1 MTRLNLKTDRAVFG
15 KIVLIISVAAL
26 FGGSFLYLSKS
37 ISSAGNSKAEL
48 KASGKEFDRRL
59 AEGVHAIQPWSGQT
73 IAFRACRVTKP
84 KMGGFRLGAFNV
96 LEIDD
101 LEITLPSTPEGS
113 ADGDGSTAA
122 NATDPVRQG
131 LDAEK
136 LSAMAGLDP
145 RVSMLKI
152 NGFRLLMI
160 DGNQQRIPVITAQVA
175 QSSGVM
181 SVTLENCE
189 FLTEQLS
196 RIQVSKAK
204 LHLGDTIMIEA
215 SGQQINL
222 NNLATIIKSKR
233 E

>member
-1 MTRLNLKTDRAVFG
+1 MTRLKPKIDWAVFG
-15 KIVLIISVAAL
+15 KVALIISVAAL
-26 FGGSFLYLSKS
+26 FGGLFLYLSKS
-37 ISSAGNSKAEL
+37 IPDAGNSKAEL

-59 AEGVHAIQPWSGQT
+59 AEGVYAVQPWSGQT

-101 LEITLPSTPEGS
+101 LEITLPNVLAETVEEGCS
-113 ADGDGSTAA
+113 NAT

-131 LDAEK
+131 LNAEK
-136 LSAMAGLDP
+136 LSAMAGLDQ
-145 RVSMLKI
+145 RVSMLKV

-160 DGNQQRIPVITAQVA
+160 DGHQQRIPVITAQSA
-175 QSSGVM
+175 QSSGVV
-181 SVTLENCE
+181 SISLENCE
-189 FLTEQLS
+189 ILTEQLL

-204 LHLGDTIMIEA
+204 LHLGDTIRIEA

-222 NNLATIIKSKR
+222 NNLAAIIKNKR
-233 E
+233 D

>member
-1 MTRLNLKTDRAVFG
+1 MTRFNPKVDWAVFG
-15 KIVLIISVAAL
+15 KVALIISVAAL

-37 ISSAGNSKAEL
+37 IPDAGNSKVEL

-59 AEGVHAIQPWSGQT
+59 AEGVYAVQPWSGQT

-101 LEITLPSTPEGS
+101 FEITLPGNPAEF
-113 ADGDGSTAA
+113 ANGDGSAAA

-131 LDAEK
+131 LNAEK
-136 LSAMAGLDP
+136 LSAMAGLDQ
-145 RVSMLKI
+145 RVSILKVS
-152 NGFRLLMI
+152 GFRLLMI
-160 DGNQQRIPVITAQVA
+160 DDNQQRILVVTAQFA
-175 QSSGVM
+175 KSSGETTI
-181 SVTLENCE
+181 SLENCE
-189 FLTEQLS
+189 LLNEQLE
-196 RIQVSKAK
+196 RIRVSKAK
-204 LHLGDTIMIEA
+204 LLLGDTIAIEA

-222 NNLATIIKSKR
+222 HNLAAIIKNKK

>member
-1 MTRLNLKTDRAVFG
+1 MTRLNLKIDWAVFG
-15 KIVLIISVAAL
+15 KVALIISVSAL
-26 FGGSFLYLSKS
+26 FVGSFLYLSKN
-37 ISSAGNSKAEL
+37 ISSAGNSRAEL

-59 AEGVHAIQPWSGQT
+59 AQGVHAVQPWSGQT

-101 LEITLPSTPEGS
+101 LEITLPGTPDGS
-113 ADGDGSTAA
+113 AHGDGSTAA

-136 LSAMAGLDP
+136 LSAMAGLDQ

-152 NGFRLLMI
+152 NGFRLLII
-160 DGNQQRIPVITAQVA
+160 DGNQQRISVITARVA

-181 SVTLENCE
+181 SVSMENCE
-189 FLTEQLS
+189 ILTEQLS

-204 LHLGDTIMIEA
+204 LHLGDTIRIEA

-222 NNLATIIKSKR
+222 NNLTAIIKNKR